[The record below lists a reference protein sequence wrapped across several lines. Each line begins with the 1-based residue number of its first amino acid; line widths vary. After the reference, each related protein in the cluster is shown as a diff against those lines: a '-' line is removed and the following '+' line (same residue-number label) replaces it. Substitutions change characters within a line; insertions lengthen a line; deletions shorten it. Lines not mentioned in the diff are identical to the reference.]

1 MYTLLY
7 EWSVHITVAV
17 ERVHITVGVEGVHTY
32 ALIHRTVLT
41 LVTISHH
48 GNQLLLNSRRACF

>member
-7 EWSVHITVAV
+7 EWSVHNTVAM

-41 LVTISHH
+41 LVTISHY